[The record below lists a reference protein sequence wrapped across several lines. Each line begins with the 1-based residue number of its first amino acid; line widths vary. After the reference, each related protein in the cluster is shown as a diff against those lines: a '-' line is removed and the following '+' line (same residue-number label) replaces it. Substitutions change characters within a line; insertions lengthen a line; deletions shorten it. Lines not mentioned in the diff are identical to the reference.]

1 MPESRHI
8 YPDYNILSLEAAK
21 YVFSKIEPAL
31 SQEKRFVLGLATGN
45 SPIKMYEELITLFR
59 GAENLNLANLYT
71 VNLDEYF
78 PIQQAN
84 DQSYHFYMRK
94 HFWEPLQQI
103 SNTFDYTKQA
113 LIPNGEAQDSAAEC
127 ARYEAQ
133 IQDLGGIDLQILGI
147 GTNGH
152 IGFNEPGSPSDSRTR
167 VIQLADATIKDNSAH
182 FGGDMNA
189 VPKEAIT
196 MGIATILEA
205 REIVVIA
212 SGANKA
218 PILKSLAELKEPT
231 SEIPA
236 SYLMEHPN
244 VHYFTDSAANPAYV
258 L

>member
-21 YVFSKIEPAL
+21 YVFSKIEPVL
-31 SQEKRFVLGLATGN
+31 SQGDKFVLGMATGN
-45 SPIKMYEELITLFR
+45 SPIKMYDELVSLFR
-59 GAENLNLANLYT
+59 GAELDLSKFYT

-78 PIQQAN
+78 PILQSN

-94 HFWEPLQQI
+94 HFWEPLQTI
-103 SNTFDYTKQA
+103 SSTFDYTKQG
-113 LIPNGEAQDSAAEC
+113 LIPNGEAADSTSEC
-127 ARYEAQ
+127 SRYEAQ
-133 IQDLGGIDLQILGI
+133 IKELGGIDLQILGI

-167 VIQLADATIKDNSAH
+167 LIQLAEATIKDNSAN

-205 REIVVIA
+205 REIVVLV

-218 PILKSLAELKEPT
+218 PILKAINDVTEPT
-231 SEIPA
+231 IEIPA
-236 SYLMEHPN
+236 TYLVRNPH
-244 VHYFTDSAANPAYV
+244 VTFFLDSAANAA
-258 L
+258 